1 MDKDNSYGLNALH
14 KELLNLL
21 ESFEQLCVQNNIK
34 YSLGFG
40 SMLGAVRNH
49 GIIPWDDDIDVII
62 DRHNYYLL
70 ENVIKLSKNF
80 ELIKNTKESLWIP
93 RLRRPSGVA
102 NKFSYTPTIDLFIID
117 NVPDSRLI
125 ARIKLFLVLCLQ
137 GMLKRKLSIQK
148 GSIFMKVAS
157 LITFIVGHI
166 IPSSFK
172 FWLLEKI
179 SSISNKKKTQYCT
192 TYNVE
197 YLYVGK
203 KYKNTLLDD
212 LIYMP
217 FDDIKV
223 PISKIFDS
231 YLTTLY
237 GNYTIPPQMQD
248 RLPKHT

>member
-21 ESFEQLCVQNNIK
+21 ESFDRLCVQNRIK

-40 SMLGAVRNH
+40 SMLGAVRDH

-62 DRHNYYLL
+62 DRHNYQLL
-70 ENVIKLSKNF
+70 ENVINLAKNF

-93 RLRRPSGVA
+93 RLRRPSDVV

-117 NVPDSRLI
+117 NIPDSCLL

-137 GMLKRKLSIQK
+137 GMLKRKLSLHK
-148 GSIFMKVAS
+148 GSMFMKVAS
-157 LITFIVGHI
+157 LTTYIVGHT
-166 IPSSFK
+166 IPTSLK
-172 FWLLEKI
+172 YWLLEKI
-179 SSISNKKKTQYCT
+179 SSISNHKKTRYCS

-203 KYKNTLLDD
+203 KYENTLFDD

-217 FDDIKV
+217 FDYISV
-223 PISKIFDS
+223 PISKIYDS

-237 GNYTIPPQMQD
+237 GDYTIPPKVQD
-248 RLPKHT
+248 RMPKHT